1 MFPPFQRS
9 LLTLGTVINRLSDG
23 AKGQHIPYRDSKLTH
38 LLSASLGGNAST
50 AMLACISATD
60 FNREETLSSLRYASR
75 AKKILNVAEM
85 NEVDNLESFM
95 DNYWNEVELMKRQVL
110 EAKQAGYDMTAES
123 EREKEILEKT
133 LIQTKDAL
141 QMEKHNFERD
151 MEKLKEEKDQELNV
165 RDSPP
170 PSYVYFYNFNDASS
184 LFFFFFPTKRL
195 TLSGFETRVRRQ
207 CIKVGRNNGG
217 AR

>member
-1 MFPPFQRS
+1 MNDIVCDLVINYNIDPSPLYYMNRS

-60 FNREETLSSLRYASR
+60 FNREETNSTLRYASR
-75 AKKILNVAEM
+75 AKKIMNVAEM

-123 EREKEILEKT
+123 EREKEMLEKT
-133 LIQTKDAL
+133 LRQTKDEL
-141 QMEKHNFERD
+141 QLEKNNFER
-151 MEKLKEEKDQELNV
+151 ELEQLKEEKETELEV
-165 RDSPP
+165 I
-170 PSYVYFYNFNDASS
+170 
-184 LFFFFFPTKRL
+184 LFIQRILLLFWFFIT
-195 TLSGFETRVRRQ
+195 
-207 CIKVGRNNGG
+207 
-217 AR
+217 